1 MHHFWTLIIYFH
13 IIRYLRKL
21 FDNDLKY
28 TMWAFSAYTGKEAG
42 EGGRGGQGGPEA
54 ENVAGQ
60 PMWPLN
66 R

>member
-1 MHHFWTLIIYFH
+1 
-13 IIRYLRKL
+13 
-21 FDNDLKY
+21 
-28 TMWAFSAYTGKEAG
+28 MWAFSAYTGKEAG